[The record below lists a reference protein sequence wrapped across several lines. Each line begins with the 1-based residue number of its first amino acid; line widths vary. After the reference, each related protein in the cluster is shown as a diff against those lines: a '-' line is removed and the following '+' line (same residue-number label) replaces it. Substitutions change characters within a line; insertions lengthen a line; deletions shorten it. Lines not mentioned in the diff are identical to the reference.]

1 MLTQHDSVRE
11 DWLAAGRVSFQLLE
25 ERGEHAFQFGGL
37 LGQLRVILV
46 LNQLQVPGRQK
57 MVFELARRSHRN
69 ATEATE
75 LGISIPAES

>member
-11 DWLAAGRVSFQLLE
+11 DRLAAGRVSFQLLD

-37 LGQLRVILV
+37 LGQLHVVLV
-46 LNQLQVPGRQK
+46 PNQLPGRQK

-69 ATEATE
+69 GTEATE